1 MCRWTPVPIYS
12 GSALFRWLD
21 KQFNA
26 CSTRCV
32 GSGSGR
38 FYRQIPRMQVLIS
51 SFGRWLGR
59 ASCSDRPCRP
69 LQQTK
74 RVLEALS

>member
-1 MCRWTPVPIYS
+1 MWRRTPIPIYS

-32 GSGSGR
+32 GSGCGS
-38 FYRQIPRMQVLIS
+38 FYRHTPACQTRTCPVGARLRTKTSGYSDLGTDPKLI
-51 SFGRWLGR
+51 FGLRK
-59 ASCSDRPCRP
+59 PI
-69 LQQTK
+69 
-74 RVLEALS
+74 